1 MEKFVSKI
9 RQVLDGLLGINGI
22 DYEIAIEPTLTVFTL
37 FYTTRDRDDL
47 SVLRFMHAMKDY
59 EPIVLTVENE
69 YVEVSVKLDLG
80 IHGVIKR
87 VKLVK
92 DEGKETVTVDT
103 KLTLE
108 ALDAVMGV
116 HEKLKDV
123 EDVKYYIIDQ
133 GDTIRITGI
142 PVSKIES

>member
-9 RQVLDGLLGINGI
+9 RQVLDGLLGIDGV
-22 DYEIAIEPTLTVFTL
+22 DYEIAIEPTHTVFTL
-37 FYTTRDRDDL
+37 LYTTRDRDDL

-59 EPIVLTVENE
+59 EPTVLTVENE
-69 YVEVSVKLDLG
+69 YVDVSVKLDLG

-103 KLTLE
+103 KFSLE
-108 ALDAVMGV
+108 ALDAVMEA
-116 HEKLKDV
+116 HKKLKDV
-123 EDVKYYIIDQ
+123 DGVNYYIIDQ

-142 PVSKIES
+142 PISKIES